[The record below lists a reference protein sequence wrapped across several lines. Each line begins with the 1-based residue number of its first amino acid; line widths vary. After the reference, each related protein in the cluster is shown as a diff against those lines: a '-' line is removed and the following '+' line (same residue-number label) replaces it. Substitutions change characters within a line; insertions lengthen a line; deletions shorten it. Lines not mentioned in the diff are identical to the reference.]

1 MKVKLTII
9 GKENTEKGKVV
20 MNPLVLG
27 QNCRYQTIL
36 NS

>member
-20 MNPLVLG
+20 MNSVVLG
-27 QNCRYQTIL
+27 QNCRYQTIY